1 MGSRYAS
8 VLMVILSTLKNGRD
22 QVASIY
28 GTSTKYSYKK
38 VIFVSTKKIINNLC
52 SERKVCFAQ
61 VTRSLMIIDLLIK
74 KFLVDYKGYI
84 SKQENDKREGEILDA
99 LLT

>member
-1 MGSRYAS
+1 
-8 VLMVILSTLKNGRD
+8 MVILSTLKNGRD

-38 VIFVSTKKIINNLC
+38 VIFVSTKKIINDLC

-61 VTRSLMIIDLLIK
+61 LRDRL
-74 KFLVDYKGYI
+74 
-84 SKQENDKREGEILDA
+84 
-99 LLT
+99 